1 MCKLFRK
8 ENGDSNVMTIL
19 ILVVVALGLCII
31 FKNTIKDIMFMIST
45 KVKNGVNALANETV
59 NSGNI

>member
-1 MCKLFRK
+1 MNKLFRK

-31 FKNTIKDIMFMIST
+31 FRNTIKDIMEMISK
-45 KVKNGVNALANETV
+45 KVKAGVNSLANETI
-59 NSGNI
+59 NNGNV

>member
-1 MCKLFRK
+1 MNKLFKK

-31 FKNTIKDIMFMIST
+31 FRNTIKDIMEMIS
-45 KVKNGVNALANETV
+45 KIWEN
-59 NSGNI
+59 

>member
-1 MCKLFRK
+1 MFKLFRK

>member
-1 MCKLFRK
+1 MNKLFRK

-31 FKNTIKDIMFMIST
+31 FRNTIKDIMEMISK
-45 KVKNGVNALANETV
+45 KVKYGVNSLANETI
-59 NSGNI
+59 NNGNV

>member
-1 MCKLFRK
+1 MNKLFRK

-31 FKNTIKDIMFMIST
+31 FRNTIKDIMTMISG
-45 KVKNGVNALANETV
+45 KVKNGVNSLANETI
-59 NSGNI
+59 GNGV

>member
-1 MCKLFRK
+1 MNRLFKK

-31 FKNTIKDIMFMIST
+31 FRNTIKDIMAMISE
-45 KVKNGVNALANETV
+45 KVKTGVNSLANETIGA
-59 NSGNI
+59 NGI

>member
-1 MCKLFRK
+1 MNKLFKK

-31 FKNTIKDIMFMIST
+31 FRNTIKDIMEMISK
-45 KVKNGVNALANETV
+45 KVKNGVNSLANETI
-59 NSGNI
+59 NNGNV